1 MGVVVTLP
9 PQQLLEGEDV
19 SVTGRQ
25 VDVRGHRHRPCA
37 RSRGARFSLPHVLM
51 RQWVDP

>member
-25 VDVRGHRHRPCA
+25 VDVRDIA
-37 RSRGARFSLPHVLM
+37 TAHVRAAEVRASHCLM
-51 RQWVDP
+51 C